1 MHGLLTHLLTAAWI
15 CATCLAA
22 GCGTRC
28 GATAPEQSRD
38 DRAEGA
44 GTWRVAHVEINGRTV
59 DPEITSMLAVRYA
72 ADGSWV
78 VLFKSIPIAEG
89 ASTVDQSTQP
99 TAFDMRTLG
108 SGHSPHAGRAY
119 LGIYEGHDDARR
131 LCFVPAGSPRPA
143 EFRSTLAG
151 GEILVELRRA
161 RGGPDAITAP
171 RAAARRES
179 SSGRGST
186 PPAAHRRN
194 STLPAR

>member
-1 MHGLLTHLLTAAWI
+1 MHPTASVLACTCFAVILSTGAAPPI
-15 CATCLAA
+15 CA
-22 GCGTRC
+22 G
-28 GATAPEQSRD
+28 D
-38 DRAEGA
+38 DRVQGA
-44 GTWRVAHVEINGRTV
+44 GTWRVAHVQVNGRTV

-78 VLFKSIPIAEG
+78 VLFKSIPMAEG

-99 TAFDMRTLG
+99 KSFDMRTLG
-108 SGHSPHAGRAY
+108 SGNSPHAGRAY

-179 SSGRGST
+179 SSAEGATAAGDHHRNSM
-186 PPAAHRRN
+186 PPAR
-194 STLPAR
+194 